1 MEVALEREFLNLYES
16 FLMNCSRASDCF
28 SIKSGNVMAMF
39 GNVIEMS
46 GNVCYDMGNG
56 DYDEN
61 H

>member
-1 MEVALEREFLNLYES
+1 MKRTAFILLLMFTLTAL
-16 FLMNCSRASDCF
+16 RA
-28 SIKSGNVMAMF
+28 MAMF